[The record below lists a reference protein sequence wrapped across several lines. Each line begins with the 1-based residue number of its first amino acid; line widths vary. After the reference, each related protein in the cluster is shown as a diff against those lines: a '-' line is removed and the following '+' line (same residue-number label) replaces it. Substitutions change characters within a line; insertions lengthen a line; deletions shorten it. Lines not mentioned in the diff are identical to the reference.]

1 MKKIGLVI
9 IMIVLLA
16 TVANAASVNG
26 DFKGNPIVNVKAN
39 GKELT
44 VEKTPAVIYNDNTL
58 VPIYMLR
65 ELGAIVTWD
74 QKTYSVDVNLNTN
87 SLTIESAKDKVRRL
101 ENIARTFGGKYF
113 KIIYDSLGSYAQVR
127 IDGTEDTT
135 KDISNIH
142 LLSVLSTQTDVDE
155 IVIQYF
161 YDNTF
166 FQDYIVKTSDITDW
180 LNKKISYDQ
189 LLQKWKIEDYKDDT
203 SQTVP
208 TSQTIA
214 LIYPE
219 LYSNDGKTY
228 LGELTSNKYDL
239 DSVFNEYGT
248 YGSKY
253 SVDSIWNTYGTY
265 GSAYSSESAFNE
277 YASKPPIIVLNGK
290 IIRYLTT
297 NSYTTN
303 ALSPYGLL
311 KWLQDNGY

>member
-16 TVANAASVNG
+16 TVANAASING
-26 DFKGNPIVNVKAN
+26 EFEGNPIIKMKSN
-39 GKELT
+39 GKILA
-44 VEKTPAVIYNDNTL
+44 VEDVPAILYNGRTM
-58 VPIYMLR
+58 VPIGMLR
-65 ELGAIVTWD
+65 QLGANVSWD
-74 QKTYSVDVNLNTN
+74 QKTNSVDVSLNIVSKT
-87 SLTIESAKDKVRRL
+87 SVSTKDKVKQLEQRARL
-101 ENIARTFGGKYF
+101 TGGKYF
-113 KIIYDSLGSYAQVR
+113 KVSYDSLGSYAQVR
-127 IDGTEDTT
+127 IDGTEDVA

-142 LLSVLSTQTDVDE
+142 SLSLLVAETEASE
-155 IVIQYF
+155 IVVQYYF
-161 YDNTF
+161 NSSF
-166 FQDYIVKTSDITDW
+166 LQDYIIKTSDINDF
-180 LNKKISYDQ
+180 LNKKINYEQ
-189 LLQKWKIEDYKDDT
+189 LLQKWNVEDYKESASEIVPP
-203 SQTVP
+203 SQTVVI
-208 TSQTIA
+208 TF
-214 LIYPE
+214 PE

-228 LGELTSNKYDL
+228 LGELTSNEYNS
-239 DSVFNEYGT
+239 DSVFNAYGT

-253 SVDSIWNTYGTY
+253 SIDSIWNTYGTY